1 MLTKGAL
8 ATLFAAQVSAFPWVL
23 DTIGQPRDYF
33 GRQERRQA
41 MPGSAA
47 TCPNNPNHKG
57 AVPISAKY
65 PYCGAKNGLPG
76 FQVCVNNLVPAKVS
90 WARVGRRG
98 MKPVKLIHIL
108 SGRHCSL
115 LHSART

>member
-1 MLTKGAL
+1 MTDFLDPFRSQRSLTKTITFQSIKTMLTKGAL

-33 GRQERRQA
+33 GHQEKRQTQA
-41 MPGSAA
+41 GSAA
-47 TCPNNPNHKG
+47 TCPSNPNHKG

-76 FQVCVNNLVPAKVS
+76 YQVCVNNLVPAKVS
-90 WARVGRRG
+90 
-98 MKPVKLIHIL
+98 
-108 SGRHCSL
+108 
-115 LHSART
+115 